1 MEFTPLVRQ
10 RPFGH
15 EICRPLLLEMD
26 PTPNALDA
34 SAERHPLLSLI
45 SACFWVIRECFTC
58 AYGVHRSG
66 LIESSLFYK
75 SGC

>member
-10 RPFGH
+10 RPSGH
-15 EICRPLLLEMD
+15 EICCPLPLEMD
-26 PTPNALDA
+26 LTPNTLDP

-58 AYGVHRSG
+58 VYRLHRTG